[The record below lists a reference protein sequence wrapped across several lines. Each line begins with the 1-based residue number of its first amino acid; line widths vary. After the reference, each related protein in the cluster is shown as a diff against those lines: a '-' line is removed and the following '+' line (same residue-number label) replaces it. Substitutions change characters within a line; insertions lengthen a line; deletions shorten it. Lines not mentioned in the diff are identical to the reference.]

1 MSSRCDYKLSKT
13 GQHRRQRARHQG
25 LLVLTLILIGL
36 FGGLLAYIRGDR
48 TPAPATAAAPA
59 APVASTS
66 PAAPVAP
73 VAPVASTSPAASVAS
88 TPPAGPAVVASP
100 TPPPAAAVPVAEPE
114 PVKPKYD
121 FYTELPKRQ
130 IDVQSGVAPPGASP
144 SRPPA
149 RTQPAV
155 NQLQKPAPPR
165 KNATP
170 ATLATASNGKTA
182 KTRPMN
188 ARTGAAEP
196 TSNGKTA
203 KTRLVNA
210 RTAAAEPASNGK
222 IAKNDKI
229 AKARPVSAGTA
240 AVESARSK
248 PVSASSATKSPTPR
262 PLANNG
268 SKIAVKTE

>member
-1 MSSRCDYKLSKT
+1 MSSRCDYKRSKT

-48 TPAPATAAAPA
+48 TPSPATAAASPPTDAPTAPA
-59 APVASTS
+59 APALSAT
-66 PAAPVAP
+66 PAAPALPTAPGIVAP
-73 VAPVASTSPAASVAS
+73 PAS
-88 TPPAGPAVVASP
+88 
-100 TPPPAAAVPVAEPE
+100 PPPAAAPVAEPA

-144 SRPPA
+144 SHPPV

-182 KTRPMN
+182 KVKPVSAGTP
-188 ARTGAAEP
+188 AAESA
-196 TSNGKTA
+196 SNGKTA
-203 KTRLVNA
+203 KVKPVSA

-222 IAKNDKI
+222 TAKVK
-229 AKARPVSAGTA
+229 PVSAETPA
-240 AVESARSK
+240 AEPVRSK
-248 PVSASSATKSPTPR
+248 TVGASSATKPPMPR

>member
-1 MSSRCDYKLSKT
+1 MSSRCDYKRSKT

-48 TPAPATAAAPA
+48 TPSPATAAASPPTDAPTAPA
-59 APVASTS
+59 APALSAT
-66 PAAPVAP
+66 PAAPAAPALPTAPGIVAP
-73 VAPVASTSPAASVAS
+73 PAS
-88 TPPAGPAVVASP
+88 
-100 TPPPAAAVPVAEPE
+100 PPPAAAPVAEPA

-144 SRPPA
+144 SHPPV

-182 KTRPMN
+182 KVKPVSAETP
-188 ARTGAAEP
+188 AAEP
-196 TSNGKTA
+196 
-203 KTRLVNA
+203 V
-210 RTAAAEPASNGK
+210 
-222 IAKNDKI
+222 
-229 AKARPVSAGTA
+229 
-240 AVESARSK
+240 RSK
-248 PVSASSATKSPTPR
+248 TVGASSATKPPMPR